1 MKPTLTIDPNS
12 KARFDAA
19 IRERI
24 KLFEGAAAE
33 CINERALD
41 VAFRSLKETQKA
53 DPNEIRYTL
62 GQTGTNLGKLK
73 SGKTT
78 FNRRKA
84 TIRLKEDSF
93 AVHLMGKI
101 IENQGRQYVT
111 PKVRAALMKVLQSSG
126 IEAAAKRLISFRV
139 SSVAFISSGWI
150 PAIRGLTR
158 VVKSGQVK
166 TKANT
171 DGVRQFGKPKGR
183 FSKAKESP
191 APQATITSTSFGGDP
206 RAQEIG
212 RVGMQ
217 KGFDSATAG
226 MKNYIADALR
236 KANVTDK

>member
-1 MKPTLTIDPNS
+1 MKPKLTISPSS
-12 KARFDAA
+12 KAAFDAA

-24 KLFEGAAAE
+24 KLFEGTAAE
-33 CINERALD
+33 AINERALD
-41 VAFRSLKETQKA
+41 VAFKALQETQKA

-84 TIRLKEDSF
+84 TIRLKDDSF

-101 IENQGRQYVT
+101 IENKGRQYVT
-111 PKVRAALMKVLQSSG
+111 PKVRAALMKVLQSAG

-139 SSVAFISSGWI
+139 SSVAFISSG
-150 PAIRGLTR
+150 
-158 VVKSGQVK
+158 QVK
-166 TKANT
+166 TKVNT

-191 APQATITSTSFGGDP
+191 APHATITSTSFGGDT

-212 RVGMQ
+212 RMGLQ
-217 KGFDSATAG
+217 KGFDSATRG
-226 MKNYIADALR
+226 MKDYIAKKLR
-236 KANVTDK
+236 EANVTDK